1 MADLPN
7 GPLDLTRL
15 LETLDAQAPQA
26 QRHLWLITLL
36 AWVRAGMGR
45 GDDPAGAVARV
56 RLFLDAVQARPD
68 WQARWATWWQLFTST
83 VDAAPLLAD
92 FGFAPRTA
100 FLSALGER
108 LRRKLLPAT
117 PDTADLVTLFDLLLP
132 DPRDTLWLKALD
144 ADTLAQM
151 QQLLF
156 DAPTDAAWGQTVL
169 MDALMYSVSQVSAT
183 GFASEIRV
191 RMADDAKAARHFHS
205 LPGVFEQFRNVVSAA
220 GAQSPQGLA
229 SAQALRD
236 QLDACRQAATTV
248 YAHLEEHGISVGI
261 VFRLRQLRERV
272 LRIKYLLDGLQS
284 GQPVAAAVKLLAQLA
299 QVGQDNRSIRALIA
313 SSSRLTAA
321 KVAERNAESGEHYIT
336 RNAAEY
342 RHMLATAAGG
352 GAVLAFTTWAKFA
365 LYGLGLSAFWGG
377 LVFGMN
383 YAISFVIVML
393 LHWTV
398 ATKQPAVT
406 AAAMAARLKD
416 MSAPDAVANFV
427 DEVAHLLRSQIAA
440 ILGNLGVVI
449 PGVLLICGA
458 LHLGGYVPMVDAEH
472 AHHVLH
478 DQSLL
483 GATVLYAAFTGV
495 LLFASSI
502 IAGWVE
508 NWFVLHRID
517 SAVAWNPRFTRV
529 LGPTRAKVWSRWLR
543 ANVSGLAA
551 NISLG
556 LMLGLVPAFA
566 GFFGLG
572 LEVRHVTLSTGQ
584 VAAAAATLGLDSLRL
599 PAFWWAVAG
608 IAAIGPLN
616 LAVSFYLA
624 FRVALAAHSV
634 AKVDRQR
641 IRAALWQR
649 VRQAPASFLLPPRE
663 VPPVTAAEDEKLPR

>member
-1 MADLPN
+1 MTH
-7 GPLDLTRL
+7 GPTDLTGL
-15 LETLDAQAPQA
+15 LDTLDAEAPRA
-26 QRHLWLITLL
+26 RRHLWLIDLL
-36 AWVRAGMGR
+36 AWVRAGMGH

-56 RLFLDAVQARPD
+56 RLLLDAVQARPD
-68 WQARWATWWQLFTST
+68 WQARWHTWWQGFTST

-92 FGFAPRTA
+92 YGFAPRTA

-132 DPRDTLWLKALD
+132 DPRDTLWLKAMD
-144 ADTLAQM
+144 AATLERM

-156 DAPTDAAWGQTVL
+156 DTPVDAAWGQAVL

-191 RMADDAKAARHFHS
+191 RMADDARTARHFHA
-205 LPGVFEQFRNVVSAA
+205 LPGVFEEFRHTVNTL
-220 GAQSPQGLA
+220 GARSPQGLA
-229 SAQALRD
+229 GAQTLRD
-236 QLDACRQAATTV
+236 QLDACRHATGTV
-248 YAHLEEHGISVGI
+248 YAHLDEHGISVGI

-272 LRIKYLLDGLQS
+272 LRIKHLLDCLQS
-284 GQPVAAAVKLLAQLA
+284 EHPAPAAVRMLAQLA

-321 KVAERNAESGEHYIT
+321 KVAERNAENGEHYIT

-352 GAVLAFTTWAKFA
+352 GAVLVFTTWAKFA
-365 LYGLGLSAFWGG
+365 LAGLGLSAFWGG
-377 LVFGMN
+377 LAFGLN
-383 YAISFVIVML
+383 YAVSFVIVML

-416 MSAPDAVANFV
+416 MGTPDAVARFV

-440 ILGNLGVVI
+440 IIGNLGVVI
-449 PGVLLICGA
+449 PGVLLVCGA
-458 LHLGGYVPMVDAEH
+458 LHLAGFAPMVSADY

-508 NWFVLHRID
+508 NWFVLHKLD
-517 SAVAWNPRFTRV
+517 SAVAWNPRITRW
-529 LGPTRAKVWSRWLR
+529 LGAGRAQRWSKWLR
-543 ANVSGLAA
+543 AHVSGLAA

-556 LMLGLVPAFA
+556 LMLGLLPAFA

-584 VAAAAATLGLDSLRL
+584 VAAAIATLGLDGLAT
-599 PAFWWAVAG
+599 PDFWWAVAG
-608 IAAIGPLN
+608 LAVIGPLN

-634 AKVDRQR
+634 VPVDRQR

-649 VRQAPASFLLPPRE
+649 VRQAPASFLLPPRDA
-663 VPPVTAAEDEKLPR
+663 PPGAVAEDETPPR